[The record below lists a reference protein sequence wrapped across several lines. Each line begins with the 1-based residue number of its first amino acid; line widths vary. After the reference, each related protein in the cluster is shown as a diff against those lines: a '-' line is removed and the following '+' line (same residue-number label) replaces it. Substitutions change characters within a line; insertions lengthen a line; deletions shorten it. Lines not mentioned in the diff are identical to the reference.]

1 LDVAHARQAETLVLL
16 ERGEAEGFLDLS
28 AVERLVEG
36 LDESEAEALY
46 AEIDARGIEL
56 VDDCG
61 HKVRAPTG
69 YANGDLASATT
80 DALQLFL
87 NEASRFPLLTAREEV
102 ELAKRIERG
111 DLDAKHRMV
120 NSNLR
125 LVVSIAKRYQG
136 HDLPLLDLIQEGV
149 LGLIRA
155 VEKFDWRRGYKF
167 STYATWWIRQ
177 AVQRGIAT
185 RARTIRLPVN
195 VTERERKI
203 ARAQSALTAR
213 LGRVPSEEE
222 IAEEAGLTATQ
233 VRLVREAART
243 VTSLERPLGDEES
256 ATLSEVIPGA
266 GPEPAEEVRLSLE
279 EDTLRRAVGA
289 LPDLE
294 RQVIELRYGIGG
306 GTPRTLA
313 EVARQLTLR
322 RKEVLR
328 LEEQA
333 LERLALE
340 RELEALRDEERSA
353 T

>member
-1 LDVAHARQAETLVLL
+1 VELDLAHGRQAEIRALL
-16 ERGEAEGFLDLS
+16 DRGEAEGFVKLS
-28 AVERLVEG
+28 EYEQLVDG
-36 LDESEAEALY
+36 LDESETEELY
-46 AEIDARGIEL
+46 AEIEARGIEL
-56 VDDCG
+56 IDDCG
-61 HKVRAPTG
+61 RDVGAATG
-69 YANGDLASATT
+69 YANGDLASTTT

-120 NSNLR
+120 SSNLR

-203 ARAQSALTAR
+203 ARVQSDLTAR
-213 LGRVPSEEE
+213 LGRVPSEQE
-222 IAEEAGLTATQ
+222 IAEEADLTIEQ
-233 VRLVREAART
+233 VRNVRAAARI
-243 VTSLERPLGDEES
+243 VTSLEKPVGEDEG
-256 ATLSEVIPGA
+256 ATLSELIPGA
-266 GPEPAEEVRLSLE
+266 LPEPAEEVHLSLE
-279 EDTLRRAVGA
+279 EDTLRRAVAA
-289 LPDLE
+289 LPDEE
-294 RQVIELRYGIGG
+294 RRVIELRYGTGG
-306 GTPRTLA
+306 REPQTVTQ
-313 EVARQLTLR
+313 VSRQLGLD
-322 RKEVLR
+322 RKQVLR
-328 LEEQA
+328 LETEG

-340 RELEALRDEERSA
+340 RELQALRDA
-353 T
+353 G